1 MGMLDRL
8 ATIIRSNIN
17 DLIDRAEDPEKMVKQ
32 LIADMETDLVEV
44 KKAVALAIATEK
56 RLFNDFEE
64 HQKKADEWQKK
75 AELAITSGR
84 DDLAKEALARKK
96 TEQSTADG
104 FKAQY
109 ESQKANVTTLKEQ
122 LGQLEGKIAEARI
135 KKDLLIARSRQAE
148 AQENIQKTI
157 GKVDTSGAMSAFER
171 MERKVE
177 EKEASAAAYTDLNG
191 SSLDAEFRKLEAD
204 SGVDDELAALKAKMG
219 M

>member
-8 ATIIRSNIN
+8 STIIRSNIN

-32 LIADMETDLVEV
+32 LLEDMENDLVEV

-56 RLFNDFEE
+56 KLYNDFED

-75 AELAITSGR
+75 AELAINSGR

-96 TEQSTADG
+96 TEQSTSDG

-109 ESQKANVTTLKEQ
+109 ESQKANVTTLRDQ

-148 AQENIQKTI
+148 AQENIQRTI
-157 GKVDTSGAMSAFER
+157 GKVDTSGATSAFER

-191 SSLDAEFRKLEAD
+191 SSLDAEFKKLETNT
-204 SGVDDELAALKAKMG
+204 GVDDELAALKAKMG
-219 M
+219 K

>member
-1 MGMLDRL
+1 MGIWDRIT
-8 ATIIRSNIN
+8 TIIRANIS

-32 LIADMETDLVEV
+32 LLQDMENDLVEV

-75 AELAITSGR
+75 AELAIGNGR
-84 DDLAKEALARKK
+84 DDLAKEALSRKK
-96 TEQSTADG
+96 TEQTTADG
-104 FKAQY
+104 FNTQY
-109 ESQKANVTTLKEQ
+109 EAQRKNVTTLKEQ
-122 LGQLEGKIAEARI
+122 LGQLESKIAEARI

-148 AQENIQKTI
+148 AQENIQRTI

-177 EKEASAAAYTDLNG
+177 EKEATAAALTDLNG
-191 SSLDAEFRKLEAD
+191 DSLEAEFKKLESTSD
-204 SGVDDELAALKAKMG
+204 VDDELAALKAKMG
-219 M
+219 K